1 MDRNHMLITK
11 PKPPSTMSL
20 IAKIRF
26 VVIMHR
32 LHAHVVESV
41 DLHIDAFTIQRH

>member
-1 MDRNHMLITK
+1 MDRDHMFITK

-20 IAKIRF
+20 IAKTRF

-32 LHAHVVESV
+32 LHAHVVGSV
-41 DLHIDAFTIQRH
+41 DLHINTFTIQRH